1 MVDYRFAKN
10 DPFDSVIQGFGTSQ
24 ALRAGRLQEKQA
36 EIEAK
41 RAAEAEANQQRII
54 SNLVNNKNR
63 TAEDI
68 FEASIILP
76 ESMRKGML
84 AGFQAMGEEKQR
96 NQISFASQ
104 VLSSINAGKPEI
116 AGDLLERRALATENS
131 GNDQEAQAFRDIA
144 KLVENDPES
153 AFLSFATQLAT
164 LPGGKDAVAA
174 VLDIREE
181 QRKVQLQPAKVSEK
195 AAALGLTTAQT
206 AKAVAEAKKAE
217 AMIAKTNAEAGK
229 VALEAAEIKMKLAAE
244 SSDYAKLG
252 EQGKKLVNDAVD
264 ASINSANL
272 AEQYGTLAGEIEQEI
287 TSAGSGAAA
296 AEKIKKIFG
305 NQDNISRLRL
315 DFKRMKNS
323 AVLKMLPPGVASDKD
338 IEIAQGAFP
347 EETDNPE
354 LIANFLRT
362 MERLQRAEAINNRNR
377 SEWVE
382 RVGSL
387 GEAKRDIL
395 IGEKAIPSGTSFIDY
410 TTGVIEQ
417 LMPTEGVEEE
427 IEEPDIEALLL
438 KYGAGDGNP

>member
-1 MVDYRFAKN
+1 MVDYRFTQN
-10 DPFDSVIQGFGTSQ
+10 DPFESVIQGFGTGQ
-24 ALRAGRLQEKQA
+24 ALRAGRLQQKQA
-36 EIEAK
+36 EVDAQ
-41 RAAEAEANQQRII
+41 RAAEAESNQQRVI

-63 TAEDI
+63 TAEDV

-76 ESMRKGML
+76 ENMRKGML
-84 AGFQAMGEEKQR
+84 AGFQALGEEKQR

-104 VLSSINAGKPEI
+104 VLSSISAGKPEM
-116 AGDLLERRALATENS
+116 AGDLLERRALASENS
-131 GNDQEAQAFRDIA
+131 GNDEEAQAFRDIGR
-144 KLVENDPES
+144 LVKNDPES
-153 AFLSFATQLAT
+153 AFLSFATQLAI
-164 LPGGKDAVAA
+164 LPGGKEAVAA

-181 QRKVQLQPAKVSEK
+181 QRKVQLQPAKVAES
-195 AAALGLTTAQT
+195 AAKLGLTGAQT

-217 AMIAKTNAEAGK
+217 AAIAKTNAEAGK

-252 EQGKKLVNDAVD
+252 EPGKRLVNDAVD

-272 AEQYGTLAGEIEQEI
+272 AEQYGTLATEIEQEI

-305 NQDNISRLRL
+305 DQDNISRLRL

-347 EETDNPE
+347 EETDNPK
-354 LIANFLRT
+354 LITSFLRT

-387 GEAKRDIL
+387 GEAKRDIF
-395 IGEKAIPSGTSFIDY
+395 IGEETIPSGTSFIDY
-410 TTGVIEQ
+410 TSGVIAE
-417 LMPTEGVEEE
+417 LMPTEQVVEEV
-427 IEEPDIEALLL
+427 EELSPLEAAKK
-438 KYGAGDGNP
+438 KYGQ